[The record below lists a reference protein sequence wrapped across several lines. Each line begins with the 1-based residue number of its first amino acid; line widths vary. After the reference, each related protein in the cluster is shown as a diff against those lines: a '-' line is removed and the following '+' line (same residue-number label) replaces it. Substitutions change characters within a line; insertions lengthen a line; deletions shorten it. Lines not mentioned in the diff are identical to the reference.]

1 MPFEQ
6 LAMLIESPA
15 TLEATKLLLERLE
28 SRFIIS
34 LASATSSVP
43 AQQNIDHLLKHLGS
57 PRKQSRSRGT
67 MPKKGSTAKSSKKSS
82 SRYAVRVVLCAYMIL
97 GHPNAVFSG
106 RGEREMSLMEA
117 ASGFIHEF
125 ETLVKVILHGPGK
138 EKSFREQLAAFDS
151 AWCNYLYQFVAWKV
165 KDARAL
171 EEDLVRAACKLEL
184 SMMQTCKVTA
194 NGQTAELTHD
204 MKAVQKQVRCTFTSL
219 IFNYQLRWSRL

>member
-1 MPFEQ
+1 MRFEQ

-15 TLEATKLLLERLE
+15 TLEATRLLLERLE

-43 AQQNIDHLLKHLGS
+43 DPQNIDHLLKHLGS
-57 PRKQSRSRGT
+57 PRKQPRSRGAT
-67 MPKKGSTAKSSKKSS
+67 AKKGSASKLSKKSS

-97 GHPNAVFSG
+97 GHPNAVLSG
-106 RGEREMSLMEA
+106 RGEKEISLMEA
-117 ASGFIHEF
+117 ASGFILEF
-125 ETLVKVILHGPGK
+125 ETLVKVILDGTDK
-138 EKSFREQLAAFDS
+138 VKQLRKQLALFDS
-151 AWCNYLYQFVAWKV
+151 AWCNYLYRFVAWKV

-194 NGQTAELTHD
+194 NGETAQLTHD
-204 MKAVQKQVRCTFTSL
+204 MKAVQKQVCKL
-219 IFNYQLRWSRL
+219 LVI